1 MVPVALLADI
11 PLLMITLHRKLV
23 ERELMPLGVH
33 LNVLSDLEELII
45 AELTRLTRL
54 GMFNLDVWQMKNKPS
69 NYQPG
74 LVHVIFTAWL
84 Y

>member
-33 LNVLSDLEELII
+33 LNVLSDLGKVCRTPAPAGVE
-45 AELTRLTRL
+45 
-54 GMFNLDVWQMKNKPS
+54 V
-69 NYQPG
+69 
-74 LVHVIFTAWL
+74 
-84 Y
+84 